1 MSELLLNT
9 TRHSEL
15 WWWVACGAKESRCSI
30 RLTRRSF
37 LTPRND
43 VHITFVPVGK
53 PFLASFCYL
62 PSSLIMLGRRFTEFI
77 PEKSAEKN
85 TFDNLLKV
93 FLQMMVVTNGEVS
106 KALSWLTNIDG
117 KYHLTNDD
125 YGIGDFIEDLK
136 KKGYIKENPDPD
148 STSGGKLKLATR
160 GEQDIRRSALEEIF
174 GKLKKSGRGNHK
186 SDLSGRGDELTTDY
200 REFQFGDSPEQIALT
215 ESLKN
220 AQINHGIGDFQLM
233 EGDLE
238 IQEREFKTQTS
249 TVLMIDISHSMILY
263 GEDRITPAKKVAM
276 GLAELIIRKYPKDTL
291 DIIVF
296 GNDAWQI
303 EIKDLPYLSV
313 GPFHT
318 NTVAGLELAMDL
330 LRRRKNKNKQ
340 IFMITDGKPTC
351 LKEGIKYYK
360 NAFGLDPKILKR
372 TLNLAAQCRRI
383 NIPIT
388 TFMIASDPYLK
399 QFVQEFTEV
408 NGGNAYYS
416 GLEGLGQL
424 VFEDFKRGR
433 RKNL

>member
-1 MSELLLNT
+1 
-9 TRHSEL
+9 
-15 WWWVACGAKESRCSI
+15 
-30 RLTRRSF
+30 
-37 LTPRND
+37 
-43 VHITFVPVGK
+43 
-53 PFLASFCYL
+53 
-62 PSSLIMLGRRFTEFI
+62 MLGYRFTEFI
-77 PEKSAEKN
+77 PEKSAEKS
-85 TFDNLLKV
+85 TFDNLLNV
-93 FLQMMVVTNGEVS
+93 FLQLMVMTNGEVS
-106 KALSWLTNIDG
+106 EALSWLTNIDG
-117 KYHLTNDD
+117 KYGLSNDD

-136 KKGYIKENPDPD
+136 KKGYIKENPQ
-148 STSGGKLKLATR
+148 TGEIKLAAR

-174 GKLKKSGRGNHK
+174 GKLKKSGKGNHK
-186 SDLSGRGDELTTDY
+186 SDLSGRGDELTTDF
-200 REFQFGDSPEQIALT
+200 REFQFGDSPDQISLT

-220 AQINHGIGDFQLM
+220 AQINHGIGDFQLQ
-233 EGDLE
+233 EDDLE

-276 GLAELIIRKYPKDTL
+276 GLAELITKKYPKDTL

-303 EIKDLPYLSV
+303 EIKDLPYLAV
-313 GPFHT
+313 GPYHT

-383 NIPIT
+383 NVPIT

-399 QFVQEFTEV
+399 QFVKEFTEV